1 MYKKF
6 YSRFIAANPD
16 VQHYA
21 SHSHHYWPDVTYDA
35 SIEYWNDSA
44 RLVDDKWDYIF
55 SQKIP
60 RAQNL
65 IASILSVPMPQQIAF
80 APNTHEFV
88 TRILSCFDPRKKIRI
103 LTTDSEFYSFD
114 RQVNRLIEAQ
124 LVDVVC
130 VQTQPF
136 HDFEDRFL
144 AAISAA
150 EYDLI
155 FLSHVFFNSG
165 VVVRDLERIV
175 NAVSNPKT
183 QIVID
188 GYHGFMAVPTDLSR
202 LCKRAFYLAG
212 SYKYAQGGEG
222 CCFLVVPENCD
233 LRPLNTGWFAG
244 FADLASS
251 MTTRGQVSFS
261 QDGFRFAGSTL
272 DFSALYR
279 LISVLELFAREKIT
293 VEVIH
298 QHVLKRQQA
307 FLADLPSSGDLGLSV
322 EAILNNGF
330 EKHGHFF
337 AFEMGDL
344 ERTKTISAELRR
356 RKIITDSRQ
365 TRLRFGFGL
374 YQDARIKF

>member
-155 FLSHVFFNSG
+155 FLSHVFC
-165 VVVRDLERIV
+165 RISLSHLKEY
-175 NAVSNPKT
+175 SN
-183 QIVID
+183 
-188 GYHGFMAVPTDLSR
+188 GM
-202 LCKRAFYLAG
+202 
-212 SYKYAQGGEG
+212 
-222 CCFLVVPENCD
+222 N
-233 LRPLNTGWFAG
+233 
-244 FADLASS
+244 
-251 MTTRGQVSFS
+251 
-261 QDGFRFAGSTL
+261 
-272 DFSALYR
+272 
-279 LISVLELFAREKIT
+279 
-293 VEVIH
+293 
-298 QHVLKRQQA
+298 
-307 FLADLPSSGDLGLSV
+307 
-322 EAILNNGF
+322 
-330 EKHGHFF
+330 
-337 AFEMGDL
+337 
-344 ERTKTISAELRR
+344 
-356 RKIITDSRQ
+356 
-365 TRLRFGFGL
+365 
-374 YQDARIKF
+374 